1 MRRLSWNS
9 NSKACASQGMSWQL
23 PRTSIIGRN
32 LRRCEWRKM
41 VKWRTELCRRNRR
54 NVTKSERRV
63 APADEY
69 QNIKWLLKIGSTTL
83 STNTA
88 SAIDSGTATDIILLF
103 LNSLSFAKCIS
114 AHEIVVR
121 CN

>member
-1 MRRLSWNS
+1 
-9 NSKACASQGMSWQL
+9 
-23 PRTSIIGRN
+23 
-32 LRRCEWRKM
+32 M

-54 NVTKSERRV
+54 KVTKSERRV

-103 LNSLSFAKCIS
+103 LYSRSFAKCIS

-121 CN
+121 CT